1 MGFMEAKTRE
11 KIRTLIEL
19 VRQTAEGRCAVA
31 LAGAHAKGTADESSD
46 IDIFL
51 YAERAKPL
59 EERRK
64 ILAAAAD
71 PGTTPYLDPDF
82 EATPWGG
89 SMDFQFGGTPVEV
102 VGRTLAA
109 TDRDLQEGLAGKFE
123 IIPATWTSNGYYT
136 FIHLCELAFIQPVY
150 DPDGILA
157 DYKARLDPYP
167 PKLRKAVACTFFGRA
182 CTWLDNFH
190 YLSAIEREDIWF
202 CGPAV
207 MHTVLDMVQVVFALD
222 EVWFTGDKKLVKA
235 LSALPSCPPV
245 LLQNAA
251 LLMSAP
257 PDRQQ
262 LARQRALLC
271 AARDEL
277 RGRLQAAGL
286 L

>member
-1 MGFMEAKTRE
+1 METKMQE
-11 KIRTLIEL
+11 KIRALVEL

-31 LAGAHAKGTADESSD
+31 LAGAHAKGTADEKSD

-59 EERRK
+59 EVRRR
-64 ILAAAAD
+64 ILSAAAD

-82 EATPWGG
+82 ESTPWGG
-89 SMDFQFGGTPVEV
+89 GMDFRFGGTPVEV
-102 VGRTLAA
+102 VGRTLAM
-109 TDRDLQEGLAGKFE
+109 TDRRLREGLAGKFE

-136 FIHLCELAFIQPVY
+136 FIHLCELSFVQPVY

-157 DYKARLDPYP
+157 AYKAQITPYP
-167 PKLRKAVACTFFGRA
+167 PALRRAIANTFFGRA
-182 CTWLDNFH
+182 CTWLENFH

-202 CGPAV
+202 CGPIV
-207 MHTVLDMVQVVFALD
+207 MHTVLDMAQVVFALD
-222 EVWFTGDKKLVKA
+222 AVWFTGDKKLLRA
-235 LSALPSCPPV
+235 LSALSACPRV
-245 LLQNAA
+245 LTENAA

-257 PDRQQ
+257 PDKQA
-262 LARQRALLC
+262 LARQHALLC

-277 RGRLQAAGL
+277 RERLQAEGL